1 METSLHRQLKAL
13 YAGDDGEVEVRFGRR
28 RIDVV
33 RGGRLYE
40 IQHASL
46 AAIRRKVVDLLASHR
61 VVVVKPIVVDKFV
74 VQLDGPEG
82 RVVRRRLSPKHGT
95 RLDVFES
102 LVYFARVFP
111 HPRLA
116 IEFPLVTLQET
127 RRPGHGRRRRWREN
141 DHVVVD
147 QTLVAIHETI
157 RLRAANDLWTVLPE
171 KPRTQFDTAEL
182 AAIVGVRRH
191 VAQRIA
197 YCLLH
202 CGAVRRVAKRGNARV
217 YDPAPARSRTRRA
230 A

>member
-13 YAGDDGEVEVRFGRR
+13 YAGDDGEVEVRFGRH

-33 RGGRLYE
+33 RSGRLYE

-46 AAIRRKVVDLLASHR
+46 AAIRRKIVDLLASHR

-95 RLDVFES
+95 PLDVFES

-111 HPRLA
+111 HRRLA
-116 IEFPLVTLQET
+116 IEFPLVTLEEM
-127 RRPGHGRRRRWREN
+127 RRPGHGRRRRWRAN

-147 QTLVAIHETI
+147 QTLVEIRETVH
-157 RLRAANDLWTVLPE
+157 LRAANDLWTVLPE
-171 KPRTQFDTAEL
+171 KLRTQFDTAEL
-182 AAIVGVRRH
+182 AAMAGVRRH

-202 CGAVRRVAKRGNARV
+202 CGAVRHVANRGNARV
-217 YDPAPARSRTRRA
+217 YEPMPARSRKRCA

>member
-13 YAGDDGEVEVRFGRR
+13 YAGDDGTAEVRLGRH

-46 AAIRRKVVDLLASHR
+46 SAIRRKTLDLLAAHR
-61 VVVVKPIVVDKFV
+61 VVVVKPIVVDKHV
-74 VQLDGPEG
+74 VHLDGPG
-82 RVVRRRLSPKHGT
+82 GNIVRRRMSPKHGEP
-95 RLDVFES
+95 LDAFDA

-111 HPRLA
+111 HPRLEL
-116 IEFPLVTLQET
+116 EFPLVTLEET
-127 RRPGHGRRRRWREN
+127 RRPGHGRRRRWRAN

-147 QTLVAIHETI
+147 QTLVEIHQTV
-157 RLRAANDLWTVLPE
+157 RLRVAADLWKLLPE
-171 KPRTQFDTAEL
+171 NLPTPFDTAEL
-182 AAIVGVRRH
+182 AALSGVRRH

-202 CGAVRRVAKRGNARV
+202 CGAARQVAKRGNARV
-217 YDPAPARSRTRRA
+217 YERVRSRSRKRRA